1 MLKSLYQK
9 IATTTKV
16 KDEEKFVEECMN
28 CEELNSVAENMDI
41 LSMLDEMDGSIKF
54 VMILISKYIMNS

>member
-1 MLKSLYQK
+1 
-9 IATTTKV
+9 V